1 MHVTYRSLLIAAGC
15 ATVVGCKFPELPAI
29 DTDAPGA
36 DDDGSPGTDATT
48 DAATDAGI
56 DATPRTWSVPMTLA
70 LNTTTLAE
78 ALPSAAPSGVELF
91 FSSPPNTSTFIPDI
105 YFVTRATPADPWG
118 SVRMPVVAINTSQS
132 QSDPNI
138 SADGLELVY
147 FHNGEIYS
155 VRRSAVGG
163 AWGSPATTS
172 LTGSFP
178 NLLADGLNMYY
189 RPSGVS
195 CPVATCRTRVSRASP
210 SGVWGSPV
218 QEQFPPGGYQAV
230 YVSGDGLRALLSS
243 PSTTTVSPM
252 AISRRNSLSAAWG
265 PAEPILELANYT
277 AMRDARWN
285 WDETEMY
292 LSASQGTDND
302 IYLSRLQP

>member
-1 MHVTYRSLLIAAGC
+1 
-15 ATVVGCKFPELPAI
+15 
-29 DTDAPGA
+29 
-36 DDDGSPGTDATT
+36 
-48 DAATDAGI
+48 
-56 DATPRTWSVPMTLA
+56 
-70 LNTTTLAE
+70 
-78 ALPSAAPSGVELF
+78 VELF
-91 FSSPPNTSTFIPDI
+91 FVSPPTTSSFINDI

-118 SVRMPVVAINTSQS
+118 SVRTPVVAVNTSQTDA
-132 QSDPNI
+132 DPNI
-138 SADGLELVY
+138 SADGLELV
-147 FHNGEIYS
+147 FRRAGDIWS

-163 AWGSPATTS
+163 SWGTPATTG
-172 LTGSFP
+172 LVGQFP

-189 RPSGVS
+189 QPSGVS
-195 CPVATCRTRVSRASP
+195 CPVATCRTRVSRAST

-243 PSTTTVSPM
+243 PQMLTVAPM

-265 PAEPILELANYT
+265 PAEPITELANYT
-277 AMRDARWN
+277 AMRNAIWN

-292 LSASQGTDND
+292 LVASQGTDND